1 MCSLASLIFCLLY
14 DTGLIFTGM
23 LVDAGSF
30 SASFSWSFSL
40 YIFRMTRRNVSL
52 FGLFILL
59 LDIDD
64 RPCSVVC
71 LVYTCAM
78 YTLIYKR
85 SRTLSS
91 YLSAKRYYQYPHGLI
106 NMFTRPTLSRTYET
120 DLLKPCFLFIIKLV
134 VFLAQ
139 KTFQYAAF
147 LFGFQKTK
155 IDDLWRIT
163 KK

>member
-91 YLSAKRYYQYPHGLI
+91 YLSAKR
-106 NMFTRPTLSRTYET
+106 
-120 DLLKPCFLFIIKLV
+120 
-134 VFLAQ
+134 
-139 KTFQYAAF
+139 
-147 LFGFQKTK
+147 
-155 IDDLWRIT
+155 
-163 KK
+163 